1 MNYTYDELLSVIYNE
16 LLPVYIK
23 HNPGV
28 TFDELI
34 TKVKKAKLPSLCR
47 TNEFNKYLHERDGLD
62 NV

>member
-16 LLPVYIK
+16 LLPVYQK

-34 TKVKKAKLPSLCR
+34 TKAKKAKLPALCR
-47 TNEFNKYLHERDGLD
+47 TNEIKIYLHERDEL